1 MKLFILIFAIFIAD
15 LALDAWMERRR
26 MREHQRL
33 MDEYSKNP
41 NDSKWIKDDVMS
53 DDSLPF

>member
-1 MKLFILIFAIFIAD
+1 MKLFILVFAIFIAD
-15 LALDAWMERRR
+15 LVLDACMERRR

-41 NDSKWIKDDVMS
+41 DDPKWVKDDVMS
-53 DDSLPF
+53 DDNLPF